1 MTLNQVGFEKEDVN
15 SKSYKELGQHLVT
28 DQGMRS
34 RPVEVLE
41 GSFNAILLLAGANNP
56 ALLRQ
61 SQGTLG
67 QGDSR
72 DQCSQSGDGI
82 KGMGDDKGD
91 EARAVLIPGPR
102 PPLSTDFGAIHDSTP
117 AYKPDFTFSLG

>member
-1 MTLNQVGFEKEDVN
+1 LTLNQAGFEKEGLD
-15 SKSYKELGQHLVT
+15 SMSYKELGQHLVT

-41 GSFNAILLLAGANNP
+41 GRFKAILLLAGANNP

-67 QGDSR
+67 QGDQGR
-72 DQCSQSGDGI
+72 QSSFKVDGI
-82 KGMGDDKGD
+82 KAMGDDKGD
-91 EARAVLIPGPR
+91 EVGAGFHSWDMPGGASARIGGIDGL
-102 PPLSTDFGAIHDSTP
+102 LSGI
-117 AYKPDFTFSLG
+117 